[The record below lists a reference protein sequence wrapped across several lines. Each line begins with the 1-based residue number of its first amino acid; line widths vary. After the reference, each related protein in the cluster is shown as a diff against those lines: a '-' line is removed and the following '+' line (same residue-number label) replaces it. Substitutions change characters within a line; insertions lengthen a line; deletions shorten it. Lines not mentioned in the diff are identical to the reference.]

1 MRHENLTKQ
10 TNYDQIVGC
19 LGPDGPESGSR
30 GDRNLFVPFLS
41 QRLYPT
47 SVVCHSGL
55 KAILRRRLSWRDPVS
70 ARLFRLTPGS
80 PAQTGASLLDFV
92 LCRKT
97 VAKKRAF
104 ESLLKATLD
113 RARQMKLIPKQPIG
127 AIDST
132 GMESRHASRYYVH
145 RAGYKRFLR
154 YSWPKITAVC
164 EVNTHLFAG
173 CIVTRGPSNDSPQF
187 IPVIKQAG
195 EAIRF
200 SAVLADAAYDG
211 EHNHRYCRQEQHIIQ
226 TMILL
231 NRRRGRKWPKEPYRR
246 QMKIQFDKELY
257 KQRSQ
262 IESAFS
268 RHKRL
273 IGSALRGRTEASQ
286 KRECLYRVLTHNLM
300 ILRCA

>member
-10 TNYDQIVGC
+10 TNYDPIAGC

-30 GDRNLFVPFLS
+30 GDRNLFVPFLP

-113 RARQMKLIPKQPIG
+113 LARQMKLIPKQPIG

-145 RAGYKRFLR
+145 RVGYKRFLR

-173 CIVTRGPSNDSPQF
+173 CIVTRGPRNDSPQF

-195 EAIRF
+195 EVIRF

-211 EHNHRYCRQEQHIIQ
+211 EPNHRYCRQEQHIVQ
-226 TMILL
+226 TMIPL